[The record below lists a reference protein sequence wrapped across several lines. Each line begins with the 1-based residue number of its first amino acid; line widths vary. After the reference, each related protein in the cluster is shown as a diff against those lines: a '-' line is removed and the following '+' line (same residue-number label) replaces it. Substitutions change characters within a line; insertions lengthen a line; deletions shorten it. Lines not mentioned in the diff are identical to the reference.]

1 MNTLEQRI
9 GHLEDLAEIEQLL
22 NKYIYMLTTMDFD
35 HIFDECFSQT
45 REDVSIRRQTA
56 EFTLAGNTSKNGFS
70 QNLWGI

>member
-45 REDVSIRRQTA
+45 RKTFPSRRQTA